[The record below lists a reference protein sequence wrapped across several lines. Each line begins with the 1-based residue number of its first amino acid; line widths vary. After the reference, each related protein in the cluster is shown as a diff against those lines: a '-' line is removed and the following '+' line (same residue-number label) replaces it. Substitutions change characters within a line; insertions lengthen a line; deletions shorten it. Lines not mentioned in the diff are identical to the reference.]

1 MNLPINILK
10 MAQLPEKNSTGD
22 NLNDYKSK
30 STKPKS
36 FKKESIS
43 KIKRSRQS
51 GIPKQVA
58 NRMARRIAITTG
70 LPTISGMGVF
80 VVSYLLVSKGIAD
93 IPPALT
99 LLTSAACFLAGLL
112 GLSYGILSASWED
125 SPGSLLGLEH
135 IGPNIKRMKSAFKKV
150 PTK

>member
-1 MNLPINILK
+1 

-58 NRMARRIAITTG
+58 NRMARRILITSG
-70 LPTISGMGVF
+70 LPTLLGMGVI
-80 VVSYLLVSKGIAD
+80 VASYFIVSKGLAD
-93 IPPALT
+93 IAPGIT
-99 LLTSAACFLAGLL
+99 LISSAIFFLIGLA
-112 GLSYGILSASWED
+112 GLSYGILSTSWD
-125 SPGSLLGLEH
+125 SAPGSFFGIE
-135 IGPNIKRMKSAFKKV
+135 NIKQNILRVRDAFNGNNNSE
-150 PTK
+150 T